1 MDDFGCI
8 DELNCDFNNLSNSI
22 NDLNNTLGMN
32 NCVNNAYDAG
42 QYDGVQNGLQGF
54 GLISRQYQAL
64 IILLIILYWWTTQ
77 YTATYFMNS
86 NSQLI
91 NNVSCVLDKLVDNA
105 VENCSN
111 CCCPTAG
118 ESEKRRCRHRK
129 HRRCKCC
136 DCCCNSN
143 CDCDSECC

>member
-8 DELNCDFNNLSNSI
+8 DELNCDFNNLSDSI
-22 NDLNNTLGMN
+22 NNLNDTLGMN

-42 QYDGVQNGLQGF
+42 QYDGVKNGLQGF
-54 GLISRQYQAL
+54 GLIARQYQAL

-105 VENCSN
+105 VETTSK
-111 CCCPTAG
+111 CCPTAG
-118 ESEKRRCRHRK
+118 ESEKKRCKHRK
-129 HRRCKCC
+129 HRCKCC
-136 DCCCNSN
+136 DCCCDSG
-143 CDCDSECC
+143 CDCDSECCC